1 MTSPDELVAEHG
13 ESVTLE
19 RVTSAAYDANDVLD
33 ESASTI
39 ETPSISAVFSSPSEQ
54 DQVRT
59 EGRVGVAELK
69 ATVPSS
75 VDVSTQRE
83 GRRDRIVRN
92 GTPYE
97 VIDVAVDEQ
106 PFVGVQKQTIMLR
119 QLDGR

>member
-1 MTSPDELVAEHG
+1 MTDPDELVGEHG
-13 ESVTLE
+13 EQVTLE
-19 RVTSAAYDANDVLD
+19 RVTDAVYDANDVLD

-39 ETPSISAVFSSPSEQ
+39 ETPTIRAIFSSPSEQ

-69 ATVPSS
+69 ATVKSS

-83 GRRDRIVRN
+83 GRRDRIVRG
-92 GTPYE
+92 GTTYE
-97 VIDVAVDEQ
+97 VIDVQADSH
-106 PFVGVQKQTIMLR
+106 PFADAKKQTIMLR